1 MEKRELTLLEKQM
14 SKQEEE
20 SIKANNYKKRYHY
33 IKS

>member
-1 MEKRELTLLEKQM
+1 MEKRELTLEKQM